1 MSHSTCWT
9 IQTINSTTLT
19 TAVKVLT
26 WKFEHITPVLK
37 SFLLFQHIIT
47 FKMILL
53 VHNALNSLA
62 HYYISDWFSV
72 YNPIRPLRSP
82 GANLVTIRSKC
93 AECFS
98 YCGPFL
104 WNTFSADVRSVT
116 TVSSF
121 RKKLS
126 FWESLSVLTGLSY
139 IHAGNHLLIAYR
151 IKADSSLLAD
161 IPRSSCLGD
170 HLMYLCIYYQVT
182 YQSTVI
188 FTLTGSCFSCPP
200 GS

>member
-1 MSHSTCWT
+1 M
-9 IQTINSTTLT
+9 L
-19 TAVKVLT
+19 
-26 WKFEHITPVLK
+26 
-37 SFLLFQHIIT
+37 
-47 FKMILL
+47 LL
-53 VHNALNSLA
+53 VHKALNSLA
-62 HYYISDWFSV
+62 HYYISDLFSV

-104 WNTFSADVRSVT
+104 WNTFSAVT
-116 TVSSF
+116 TVSTF

-139 IHAGNHLLIAYR
+139 IHTGSHLLIAYR

-161 IPRSSCLGD
+161 IPCSSCLGD

-188 FTLTGSCFSCPP
+188 FTLTGSCFSCPL
-200 GS
+200 GSWENFISGPMQVYKNWLIFGTSTKWLLKELQPLGTYCKPRQ

>member
-1 MSHSTCWT
+1 M
-9 IQTINSTTLT
+9 L
-19 TAVKVLT
+19 
-26 WKFEHITPVLK
+26 
-37 SFLLFQHIIT
+37 
-47 FKMILL
+47 LL

-139 IHAGNHLLIAYR
+139 IHAGNHLLIAYC

-170 HLMYLCIYYQVT
+170 HLMYL
-182 YQSTVI
+182 
-188 FTLTGSCFSCPP
+188 LP
-200 GS
+200 GHVSINSNLYSHWQLLQLPAWKLRKLYLRSDASL